1 MKRNILEKYV
11 YYYENVI
18 ENPKR
23 LIEQIE
29 DIDHLLSDETGVSKW
44 IDWKASNSGYAFGKQ
59 KRIRENLLNKNH
71 PVYNECRAIK
81 KEITDS
87 IISVSKDYE
96 SMHTGLDIGMLCP
109 LSISK
114 YFVGSEMGKHTD
126 TNDNNDEEKTISVVL
141 YLNDD
146 YTGGEIELPDQSIII
161 KPTQGSI
168 VVFPSRKPY
177 FHQSNLITLGEKYI
191 VPGFWENK
199 VKIQTGWING

>member
-44 IDWKASNSGYAFGKQ
+44 VDWKASNSGYAFGKQ